1 MLNNLKNRLTQG
13 WNFMRFVR
21 LALAITI
28 IVQAITSSEIM
39 FAVLGGFLLFQSV
52 FNYGCCGADGCDIGH
67 NISKPKSLS
76 KTEKETTFEEVK

>member
-39 FAVLGGFLLFQSV
+39 FAVLGGFLLFQAA
-52 FNYGCCGADGCDIGH
+52 FNYGCCSAGGCDIDH
-67 NISKPKSLS
+67 NNSQSES
-76 KTEKETTFEEVK
+76 SVATEEVTTFKEVK